1 MNESASC
8 KKEQENMG
16 LFQSKSTETQTNS
29 WESFVAQEIQNALN
43 SLNCSFDGKAT
54 INTISTD
61 MLEISRVNHCI
72 DFWVERSVSSSKQL
86 GKIHIRFYENKFMGY
101 HPVEKYPITEIR
113 SKIHEVESAWCS
125 QQEISDKMPKYIQYI
140 VDYIDNDNITAF
152 ETKST

>member
-54 INTISTD
+54 INTIGTN
-61 MLEISRVNHCI
+61 MLQINHGNHYI
-72 DFWVERSVSSSKQL
+72 IHLSIADYPSKQS
-86 GKIHIRFYENKFMGY
+86 GKICICLYENTQLG
-101 HPVEKYPITEIR
+101 

-125 QQEISDKMPKYIQYI
+125 PQEIMDKMPKYIQHI
-140 VDYIDNDNITAF
+140 VDYIDNVKS
-152 ETKST
+152 ETQST